1 MPLNAQAPAL
11 PILRVGLTGGIAS
24 GKSTVGGFLTQ
35 LGAGVIDADA
45 VAHDVVS
52 PQGPAYG
59 DVVARFGRRVLDAD
73 GRIDRGVLGGIV
85 FSDPGAL
92 EDLNAIVH
100 PRVRAEANQR
110 MAELESVGFGIAVL
124 DAALLV
130 ETGMYRDLDRLVV
143 VRCAAESQLR
153 RLVLRGLTR
162 RDATLRLAAQ
172 APIERK
178 IAVADYLIDTSGAI
192 DDSRRQTERV
202 WTQLVQDRERR
213 G

>member
-1 MPLNAQAPAL
+1 MPV
-11 PILRVGLTGGIAS
+11 ILRVGLTGGIAA
-24 GKSTVGGFLTQ
+24 GKSTVAGFLTQ
-35 LGAGVIDADA
+35 LGAAVIDADT

-52 PQGPAYG
+52 PQGPAF
-59 DVVARFGRRVLDAD
+59 DAVVARFGRRILDAD
-73 GRIDRGVLGGIV
+73 GQIDRSILGGIV
-85 FSDPGAL
+85 FADPGAL

-100 PRVRAEANQR
+100 PCVRAEAAAR
-110 MAELESVGFGIAVL
+110 MTELESVGFGVAVL

-143 VRCAAESQLR
+143 VRCDPQSQIR

-162 RDATLRLAAQ
+162 REAELRLAAQ

-178 IAVADYLIDTSGAI
+178 VAVADYLIDTSGSL
-192 DDSRRQTERV
+192 DDTRRDAERV
-202 WTQLVQDRERR
+202 WRELLADQERR